1 MELPKRKKN
10 RLESYD
16 YAASGMYFITICTEN
31 RKCLLSRITVGATIG
46 RPPKT
51 ALTSIGQCVEETL
64 LSIPAHYPSVSVDRY
79 VIMPNHVHLLL
90 RMENGGRPMVAPTV
104 SNIVNQ
110 FKGRTTKQ
118 IGTTIWQ
125 KGFYDHIIRDERDYL
140 IRAKYIDDNPAK
152 WAEDEYYKAQ

>member
-31 RKCLLSRITVGATIG
+31 RKCILSRVTVGAIIN
-46 RPPKT
+46 RPPEI
-51 ALTSIGQCVEETL
+51 ALTSIGQCVKDVL

-79 VIMPNHVHLLL
+79 AIMPNHVHLLL
-90 RMENGGRPMVAPTV
+90 RIENDGRLIIAPTV
-104 SNIVNQ
+104 SRIVKQ
-110 FKGRTTKQ
+110 FKQRTTKQ
-118 IGTTIWQ
+118 IGTVIWQ

-140 IRAKYIDDNPAK
+140 IRAKYIEENPAK
-152 WAEDEYYKAQ
+152 WAEDEYYAS